1 VYDTAGDA
9 LLWDTLTGKLKHKVP
24 LPSGS
29 SSTYLRFSPDGKLLA
44 LSLFLASSPK
54 LIVIDVPA
62 GAIVAT
68 VPHNTTGDIHW
79 SADSK
84 SFDVISDVRGITEKL
99 DKAGRQ
105 VLYNM
110 YPTVRTWKVADIRN
124 R

>member
-1 VYDTAGDA
+1 MTELCQGPDPRPR
-9 LLWDTLTGKLKHKVP
+9 KP
-24 LPSGS
+24 
-29 SSTYLRFSPDGKLLA
+29 RF
-44 LSLFLASSPK
+44 
-54 LIVIDVPA
+54 DVPA

-68 VPHNTTGDIHW
+68 VPQGESSGDSSGDIHW

-110 YPTVRTWKVADIRN
+110 YPSVRTWKVADIRN